1 MPLPYKQARS
11 QLILDKFN
19 EGDSLSMRPYLAYI
33 VRIYGSYFNFSKPI
47 RDEWLK
53 IRFSIVVL
61 L

>member
-1 MPLPYKQARS
+1 
-11 QLILDKFN
+11 
-19 EGDSLSMRPYLAYI
+19 MRPYLAYI